1 MQVRLVWVSGYHSF
15 PKWAIEY
22 WLQYNMV
29 TIQYSVI
36 RCCEFLSGVIAL
48 YTNVLLA
55 RTCPPIT
62 RVSWFGKY
70 LQANTFFTCVSCCKK
85 LFCVSVFQQTLF
97 FLLAY
102 NLFQNFPYLSIPI
115 IVHFR
120 ISSIGLFVNLLT
132 IVTFSFFFF
141 SDIWIV
147 VYFSQRSSK
156 NYLSISFRISRSLL
170 WTPIL
175 NSILLFVPKP
185 LAPWPS

>member
-1 MQVRLVWVSGYHSF
+1 
-15 PKWAIEY
+15 
-22 WLQYNMV
+22 MV

-70 LQANTFFTCVSCCKK
+70 FQANTFFTCVSCCKK
-85 LFCVSVFQQTLF
+85 LFCLRLPANTF

-141 SDIWIV
+141 FLIFELLCISVNSRLKITFPFLSESAGH
-147 VYFSQRSSK
+147 YCGHRS
-156 NYLSISFRISRSLL
+156 
-170 WTPIL
+170 
-175 NSILLFVPKP
+175 
-185 LAPWPS
+185 

>member
-1 MQVRLVWVSGYHSF
+1 MLWVLKWGDCFIYKCIACQNMSSHYSSVLVWKIFTSKHFFY
-15 PKWAIEY
+15 
-22 WLQYNMV
+22 M
-29 TIQYSVI
+29 
-36 RCCEFLSGVIAL
+36 R
-48 YTNVLLA
+48 VLLQETFLCL
-55 RTCPPIT
+55 RLP
-62 RVSWFGKY
+62 
-70 LQANTFFTCVSCCKK
+70 ANT
-85 LFCVSVFQQTLF
+85 F

-156 NYLSISFRISRSLL
+156 NYLSVSFRISRSLL